1 MSGASIQSGDDAV
14 AGVVI
19 SRLEVRLALLAE
31 LHELTRRRGQAIV
44 DRRFEA
50 AFPPTGRGPR
60 GGDLA
65 AGGFADLESAAR
77 PAEGHLLAGGGS
89 AWSNR
94 HPRSSPR
101 SSVSTVTTRRSSVPS
116 PRRPDAGSSRRICP
130 AGRIERMPRGRLLR
144 PRPGEDAPHEPVPAI
159 PSQVASGGID
169 AAEFAELVRSFNEV
183 TVRLESTHASLKE
196 EVVTLKRELA
206 DAQARLRRSRQLAA
220 LGEMAA
226 GIAHEIRN
234 PLGAIGL
241 TLERLTEDLAGRPEQ
256 LELCGRVSRA
266 VVRLDTIVGDVLSF
280 ARDTRV
286 QPVRVDVARPLLAA
300 LEATEDLVERHS
312 VDVDLDLEDGIEADI
327 DASLFEQAVLNV
339 MRNACE
345 AMAAVQG
352 PRRLVVRL
360 RRREIRDPREG
371 LVPHAVAEIEDTGPG
386 IDEATRER
394 IFNPFFTTR
403 AEGRASGSRSCIA
416 SSTPMADAS
425 MCRSSSEGTR
435 MLLAVPEEYRAAS
448 PADEGG
454 EEDGRSLDG
463 AVRRRVRDN
472 AETGVEEAGSDRGA
486 A

>member
-1 MSGASIQSGDDAV
+1 MSA
-14 AGVVI
+14 
-19 SRLEVRLALLAE
+19 
-31 LHELTRRRGQAIV
+31 
-44 DRRFEA
+44 
-50 AFPPTGRGPR
+50 
-60 GGDLA
+60 
-65 AGGFADLESAAR
+65 
-77 PAEGHLLAGGGS
+77 
-89 AWSNR
+89 
-94 HPRSSPR
+94 
-101 SSVSTVTTRRSSVPS
+101 
-116 PRRPDAGSSRRICP
+116 
-130 AGRIERMPRGRLLR
+130 
-144 PRPGEDAPHEPVPAI
+144 VPAI
-159 PSQVASGGID
+159 PGQVASGGID

-241 TLERLTEDLAGRPEQ
+241 TLEALTEDLAGRPEQ

-345 AMAAVQG
+345 AMASVQG

-360 RRREIRDPREG
+360 HRQEIRDPREG

-403 AEGRASGSRSCIA
+403 AEGTGLGLAIVHRIV
-416 SSTPMADAS
+416 DAHGGRLDV
-425 MCRSSSEGTR
+425 RSSSEGTR

-472 AETGVEEAGSDRGA
+472 AVTEVEKAGSDRGA